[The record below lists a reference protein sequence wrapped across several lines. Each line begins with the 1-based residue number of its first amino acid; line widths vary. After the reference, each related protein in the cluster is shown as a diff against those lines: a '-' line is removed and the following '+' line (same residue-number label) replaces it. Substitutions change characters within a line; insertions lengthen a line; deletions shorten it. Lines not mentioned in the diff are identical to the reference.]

1 MKYILKNKDIDV
13 LEFEI
18 DKNIKAFTSSTQ
30 KVLVFGYQNEI

>member
-18 DKNIKAFTSSTQ
+18 DKNVKAFTSSTQ
-30 KVLVFGYQNEI
+30 KSFSFWIPK

>member
-18 DKNIKAFTSSTQ
+18 DKNAKAFTSSTQ
-30 KVLVFGYQNEI
+30 KKF